1 MRRRGFQQFGRTIRV
16 DGGLK
21 ARSARGAI
29 GESWW
34 SKRFLDVLESFALGS
49 RLARGRNY
57 ARIGQVLSL
66 DVTAGLVRASVQGSR
81 PRPYDVRI
89 GLATY
94 DEETWSRIEAALAE
108 QALFSARLLAGEMP
122 RQIEKV
128 FLSAEA
134 PLFPMHIQDLAM
146 ECSCPDREVP
156 CKHIAATFY
165 LLAEAFDDDPFRIL
179 HWRGRDRQ
187 TLLDHLRR
195 LRSGVA
201 ETLPG
206 MPGRARSARGR
217 RSNRSSR
224 GTTEEPVRLGAA
236 AALTEIREVG
246 LEEAVDR
253 YWVAPVPLPKRP
265 PILDTDVDLLLRQL
279 PPPPPALGGRELAER
294 LRAYYA
300 GFRPASS
307 EPDA

>member
-1 MRRRGFQQFGRTIRV
+1 MRRRGFQQYGRTIRV
-16 DGGLK
+16 DGGMK
-21 ARSARGAI
+21 ARSVRGAI

-34 SKRFLDVLESFALGS
+34 SKRFLDVLESFAMGS

-57 ARIGQVLSL
+57 ARAGQVLSM
-66 DVTAGLVRASVQGSR
+66 DVTAGLVRAKVQGSR
-81 PRPYDVRI
+81 SQPYGVRI

-122 RQIEKV
+122 RQIEEV

-134 PLFPMHIQDLAM
+134 PLFPTRIQDLAM
-146 ECSCPDREVP
+146 ECTCPDWEVP

-195 LRSGVA
+195 LRSGEA

-206 MPGRARSARGR
+206 MPGRTKAGRGGR
-217 RSNRSSR
+217 RSSR
-224 GTTEEPVRLGAA
+224 RAATEEPTPLGAA
-236 AALTEIREVG
+236 AALTEIGEVA
-246 LEEAVDR
+246 LDEAVDR

-279 PPPPPALGGRELAER
+279 PPPPPTLGGRELAER

-307 EPDA
+307 EPDT